1 MGLGINIKAE
11 LSTAIQLFTIQGC
24 ITNNTSGLFKE
35 FLAYNDE
42 KSQELW
48 GIIREFLV
56 STNEPC

>member
-1 MGLGINIKAE
+1 MGLSINIKAE
-11 LSTAIQLFTIQGC
+11 LSTAIQLSTIQEC

-35 FLAYNDE
+35 FLAYHDE